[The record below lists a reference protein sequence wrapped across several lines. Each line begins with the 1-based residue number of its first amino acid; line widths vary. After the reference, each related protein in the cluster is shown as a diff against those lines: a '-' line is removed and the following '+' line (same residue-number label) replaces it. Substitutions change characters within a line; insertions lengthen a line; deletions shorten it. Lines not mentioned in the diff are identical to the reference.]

1 MLNQAKSVADTAN
14 APAGGGASIF
24 AQIAAMAR
32 PVNLMQFAVVTLQL
46 GLVLLVIRLFKIEES
61 SGLLDLL
68 TLVFGGFIVHSWLP
82 RPWRMPFFFGLTVA
96 AIVMVFGVVNGGWL
110 VGVALGMIG
119 LAHLPIP
126 YGVRVALLAGVG
138 AVLVAFRGGWM
149 NAPEPIGITLTILGS
164 MFMFRMVLYL
174 YDMRNEKKKVS
185 IWERLTYFFQLP
197 NIIFPFYP
205 IVDYIT
211 FRRTYYNKEDITIY
225 QKGVL
230 WMFRGVFHLILYRVV
245 YYHMSPSVA
254 SIQDLGGVLLFIVS
268 SYLLYLRISGLFH
281 LIVGMMCLFGFNLPE
296 THKMYFL
303 ASGFN
308 DYWRRI
314 NIFWKDFMMKLFF
327 YPLFMRVRHWGET
340 SALVFSTIVVF
351 ACTWL
356 LHSYQW
362 FWLQGAFPLTV
373 VDGVYW
379 AVLGVL
385 VAANSVWE
393 AKKGKKG
400 KALGAKAWDLGAK
413 ARLALQT
420 VATFAFLGLMWS
432 FWSSESA
439 GEWWSV
445 MKQAGNSPA
454 SEFGL
459 VVLALLGLT
468 VLLLLY
474 FYLEHRGWSF
484 VFDERKTSFT
494 KTAVFTGV
502 GIVLVFLVGQPTVNQ
517 QAGVRPASF
526 IASLQADRL
535 SIHDDQV
542 QERGYYEQ
550 LLDNRV
556 QMSQLWESRDK
567 RPADWKGM
575 VPAGV
580 AQETNTL
587 LFEELFPSIKTV
599 FKRAPLSTNQ
609 WRMRDQE
616 YALEKPEDTVR
627 MAMLGKSYEMG
638 WGVKNDQVFEQVT
651 EDRLNAEYRPTSGA
665 GYELFNYSVGG
676 YTVIQYVVIAEEK
689 MPPFD
694 FDYAFITT
702 HAGEGSRT
710 VTNLLKLYNDGVVL
724 PADLQKFVDD
734 AGVTRDMVHSE
745 QQRRLD
751 PLEDALVRWG
761 YDRLLAS
768 FEAQGVTPVWLFI
781 PRTLGHREGGKENT
795 EEFQR
800 WSTIAQD
807 AGFEHVWSLV
817 GVFDEYTDESQIQ
830 LAEWD
835 THPNALGHNLLGQR
849 FAEVLMAHPEMLMP
863 GGVLAGAVGE

>member
-1 MLNQAKSVADTAN
+1 MLKQAKTVADSAS
-14 APAGGGASIF
+14 GASAGNASF
-24 AQIAAMAR
+24 LAQLAAMAR
-32 PVNLMQFAVVTLQL
+32 PMNLVQFAVVTLQL

-61 SGLLDLL
+61 SGLQDLL
-68 TLVFGGFIVHSWLP
+68 TLVFGGFVVHAWLP
-82 RPWRMPFFFGLTVA
+82 RTWRMPFFFGLTVA
-96 AIVMVFGVVNGGWL
+96 AIVMVFGVANGAWL
-110 VGVALGMIG
+110 VGISLGMIG

-126 YGVRVALLAGVG
+126 YWMRVTLLSAVGV
-138 AVLVAFRGGWM
+138 VLVLFRGAWLT
-149 NAPEPIGITLTILGS
+149 APEPIAITLAILGS
-164 MFMFRMVLYL
+164 MFMFRMALYL

-185 IWERLTYFFQLP
+185 IWERLTYFFQMP

-230 WMFRGVFHLILYRVV
+230 WMFRGVFHLIMYRIV

-296 THKMYFL
+296 THKLYFL

-314 NIFWKDFMMKLFF
+314 NIYWKDFMMKMFF
-327 YPLFMRVRHWGET
+327 YPVFMRVRHWGET
-340 SALVFSTIVVF
+340 TALVFSTIVVF

-362 FWLQGAFPLTV
+362 FWLQGAFPITV

-379 AVLGVL
+379 GVLGVM
-385 VAANSVWE
+385 VAINSVWE
-393 AKKGKKG
+393 AKRGKKG
-400 KALGAKAWDLGAK
+400 KSLSAKGWDFGAT
-413 ARLALQT
+413 ARLALRT
-420 VATFAFLGLMWS
+420 VSTFVFLGLMWS
-432 FWSSESA
+432 FWSSDSA
-439 GEWWSV
+439 GEWWTV
-445 MKQAGNSPA
+445 MKQAANSPA

-459 VVLALLGLT
+459 LGLALFGLFAIL
-468 VLLLLY
+468 VLY

-484 VFDERKTSFT
+484 VFDERKTSFMR
-494 KTAVFTGV
+494 TALFTSA
-502 GIVLVFLVGQPTVNQ
+502 GIIAVFLVGQPTVNHQ
-517 QAGVRPASF
+517 LGLKPAAF

-535 SIHDDQV
+535 SIHDDEV

-556 QMSQLWESRDK
+556 HMSRLWESRDK

-616 YALEKPEDTVR
+616 YTLEKPANTVR

-638 WGVKNDQVFEQVT
+638 WGVKNNQVFEQVA
-651 EDRLNAEYRPTSGA
+651 EDHLNAEYSPESGLK
-665 GYELFNYSVGG
+665 YEMMNFSVGG
-676 YTVIQYVVIAEEK
+676 YTVIQYVMIAEEK
-689 MPPFD
+689 MPKFD
-694 FDYAFITT
+694 IDYAFITT

-710 VTNLLKLYNDGVVL
+710 VTNLLKIYNDGVAL
-724 PADLQKFVDD
+724 PPDLQKFIDD

-761 YDRLLAS
+761 YDRILAS
-768 FEAQGVTPVWLFI
+768 FREQGTTPVWLFI
-781 PRTLGHREGGKENT
+781 PRTLGHRENGKENK
-795 EEFQR
+795 EEYQR
-800 WSTIAQD
+800 WSQIARD
-807 AGFEHVWSLV
+807 AGFEHMWSLI

-830 LAEWD
+830 LAPWD
-835 THPNALGHNLLGQR
+835 THPNALGHKLLGQR
-849 FAEVLMAHPEMLMP
+849 FFEELKAHPEVLMPAQ
-863 GGVLAGAVGE
+863 AGEATE